1 MEKWAKRH
9 KDEDTKKA
17 DQTSNLNRQ
26 YAKFMRIAASS
37 TFRTANEYYDRY
49 EGFWRVPQLGDQA
62 PTVDTLFWLYADEPL
77 RRWGADPRFAP
88 SSGGGNTPEAA
99 ASTAELQL
107 QSTVDTSTS
116 LWKLAGATLPATL
129 KATKAVP
136 PPEVLDH
143 RTARGQPMK
152 TGSP

>member
-1 MEKWAKRH
+1 M
-9 KDEDTKKA
+9 
-17 DQTSNLNRQ
+17 
-26 YAKFMRIAASS
+26 
-37 TFRTANEYYDRY
+37 
-49 EGFWRVPQLGDQA
+49 
-62 PTVDTLFWLYADEPL
+62 DTLFWLYADEPL
-77 RRWGADPRFAP
+77 RNWGTDTKFAP

-116 LWKLAGATLPATL
+116 LRNLAGASLPATL

-136 PPEVLDH
+136 PPDVLDH

-152 TGSP
+152 TGGPNIGRTLDLHWMDGDDRPKT